1 MKLDLK
7 TREQLRD
14 LNAQDWLD
22 FRAHWPMRLLE
33 LLVDVGA
40 GTLLGL
46 LLGLS
51 VVLYAL
57 RSLGA

>member
-14 LNAQDWLD
+14 LNSQDWSD
-22 FRAHWPMRLLE
+22 FKAQWPMRVVE
-33 LLVDVGA
+33 LLLDVGA

-51 VVLYAL
+51 VLLYAL

>member
-7 TREQLRD
+7 TREQLRE
-14 LNAQDWLD
+14 LNAQDWSD
-22 FRAHWPMRLLE
+22 FKAHWPMRL
-33 LLVDVGA
+33 VDFLTDLGA

-46 LLGLS
+46 ILGLS

>member
-7 TREQLRD
+7 TREQLRE
-14 LNAQDWLD
+14 LNAQDWSD
-22 FRAHWPMRLLE
+22 FKAHWPMRLVD
-33 LLVDVGA
+33 LLIDFCA